1 MVTVEELADGDEVA
15 VTALWSEVGLIRP
28 WNDPAADYRR
38 ALGGPASAVLGLK
51 PDLTLIGTVMVGYDG
66 HRGWMYYLA
75 VTPTRQRQGHGRVLV
90 TAAERWLRE
99 RGAVK
104 VQLMVREGNVSAQHF
119 YERIGYAPSDVTV
132 LARWI

>member
-1 MVTVEELADGDEVA
+1 
-15 VTALWSEVGLIRP
+15 
-28 WNDPAADYRR
+28 
-38 ALGGPASAVLGLK
+38 
-51 PDLTLIGTVMVGYDG
+51 
-66 HRGWMYYLA
+66 MYYLA